1 MTTRELAK
9 DALNKILDFIDED
22 HLLRPI
28 EEAIE
33 AGKAEARK
41 EAIEAEREACA
52 ALLDAAELKQHAELI
67 RARSGLKNGV

>member
-9 DALNKILDFIDED
+9 EALNKIFDLIDED
-22 HLLRPI
+22 HLLKPI

-33 AGKAEARK
+33 AGKREAAR
-41 EAIEAEREACA
+41 EAIEREREACA